1 MKRKSIGILTTVV
14 FLLSISVLSTYAQTT
29 AKAAVPFAFLVGH
42 TEMPA
47 GTYVISPVS
56 PSVIAIR
63 DADTGKVVMSLVR
76 AERAGGSDDL
86 PKLVFSKYGSRYFLS
101 QVSRGYG
108 SDVMQLPTS
117 KLERELQ
124 IANAGSVTEQKTIVA
139 KK

>member
-1 MKRKSIGILTTVV
+1 MKRNSIGILTTVA
-14 FLLSISVLSTYAQTT
+14 FLLLISVLNTYAQTT
-29 AKAAVPFAFLVGH
+29 AKAAVPFAFTVGH

-56 PSVIAIR
+56 SSVIAIR
-63 DADTGKVVMSLVR
+63 DAYTGKGVLSFVR
-76 AERAGGSDDL
+76 AERAGSSDDL
-86 PKLVFSKYGSRYFLS
+86 PKLVFSKYGSRYFLW

-117 KLERELQ
+117 KLEREMQ